1 MDRNK
6 SACCRFGFRFSDLD
20 IPAREIYVLPFE
32 TNELGRSQ
40 ARESP
45 DREIKFRFFVTG
57 AEKISELRWREDPN
71 LAATVLRFRD
81 VISFGCDNFR
91 QIAAGLGEVEKGNDR
106 EANVV
111 SRTRS
116 ALCSSQPIFDLCGCN
131 RRDVHPE
138 MFCEAVE
145 MAAKRL
151 QITHAHSVLFLCR
164 QDLFN
169 GFGNRFADR
178 RGCVASAVF
187 FCGSD

>member
-20 IPAREIYVLPFE
+20 VTAREIYVLPFE

-91 QIAAGLGEVEKGNDR
+91 QIAAGLGEIEKRDDR
-106 EANVV
+106 MPDVI
-111 SRTRS
+111 SRPRS
-116 ALCSSQPIFDLCGCN
+116 ALYSSQPILDLRGCD
-131 RRDVHPE
+131 RVDVHPE
-138 MFCEAVE
+138 MFCEAAEV
-145 MAAKRL
+145 AAKRL
-151 QITHAHSVLFLCR
+151 QITHAHSVLLFCR
-164 QDLFN
+164 EDLFDR
-169 GFGNRFADR
+169 FGNGFADR
-178 RGCVASAVF
+178 GDCVTPAMF